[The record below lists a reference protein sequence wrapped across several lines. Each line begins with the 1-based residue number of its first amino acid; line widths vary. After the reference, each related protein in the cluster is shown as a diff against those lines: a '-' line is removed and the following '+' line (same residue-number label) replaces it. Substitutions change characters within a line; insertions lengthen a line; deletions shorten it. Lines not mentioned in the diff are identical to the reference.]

1 MIGRFDQS
9 PAGPFMIAIL
19 LAVVF
24 LIGPLLFGVA
34 GVRHAARGPGQ
45 DGAPRTWEGRLVL
58 RSALLYTL
66 AFNLTFFLQELFLV
80 LPKALTPGLKPTLF
94 HNNHTWQGD
103 SPWVGLLQGSG
114 ALAIFVSGVL
124 CALLVRRCAARS
136 RSLRLFL
143 TWMAYCGLFQSL
155 PQVMIGSVNPLND
168 VGMALHFL
176 QLGALAR
183 GTAALV
189 ALLLM
194 PLAAWCL
201 TRDFLETATQPL
213 AGPRAR
219 MAYVFQVATLP
230 ALLAVPLIVLF
241 RIPREL
247 IEVLAVPAVV
257 SVIGTVWVQACAWR
271 ETAVRSPREAQP
283 PLGYLVAAAIA
294 LLLVFQLVLRRG
306 IAFY

>member
-1 MIGRFDQS
+1 MRQTVFNGCVRGKKRDLHYKGKLRASRPLGPACGVPVAGGPARAGMIGRFDQS

-168 VGMALHFL
+168 VGMAL
-176 QLGALAR
+176 Q
-183 GTAALV
+183 
-189 ALLLM
+189 
-194 PLAAWCL
+194 
-201 TRDFLETATQPL
+201 
-213 AGPRAR
+213 
-219 MAYVFQVATLP
+219 Y
-230 ALLAVPLIVLF
+230 
-241 RIPREL
+241 
-247 IEVLAVPAVV
+247 
-257 SVIGTVWVQACAWR
+257 
-271 ETAVRSPREAQP
+271 
-283 PLGYLVAAAIA
+283 
-294 LLLVFQLVLRRG
+294 
-306 IAFY
+306 